1 MKALHYTNE
10 EFISGNV
17 ALKDNPSLSMMNNSE
32 DEDRMAIT
40 PIILGGH
47 STKVFLNSSDED
59 NNDLYRSN
67 TDTSNNVNIRNQN
80 DDSD

>member
-1 MKALHYTNE
+1 
-10 EFISGNV
+10 
-17 ALKDNPSLSMMNNSE
+17 MMNNSE